1 MNKVKGEQICIPR
14 LLRRQPVFEIVFCSL
29 LLMAAFSSLYI
40 LIASNTEL
48 QSTYFF
54 DGAKSGDMFMDFY
67 NVLRYVSKGDPY
79 RFEFPVFQ
87 PETAYP
93 PFAYMLLYPF
103 SRIVSAEF
111 FHQSVYRTTQFGL
124 MALMG
129 FLIISIVP
137 MSLLY
142 FAKKNGTAFVKSVT
156 LLTFFTSGVFI
167 FAVER
172 ANLILLAAF
181 FLGAF
186 LLGYQSEDKR
196 IRELSYICLAIAAAL
211 KVYPVIFGLLILK
224 DKRYFAAGRTVL
236 YGAACFF
243 LPFLFYPEPRECLR
257 LMIENVGKNTE
268 RYLMQNPTFR
278 FGFVPFH
285 MVTDP
290 TYSQVQLFVVLSY
303 VFLAVALLASLFAK
317 KHWKAAMLLSVAV
330 IATPANSAYYCGVY
344 LFAAILLFLNE
355 KEHSLTDWIYLPLL
369 VLILNPLQFV
379 DANMLLHNGR
389 IANAALLALYVILIL
404 DGLICGGR
412 RIYDLSR
419 QRKTKKPVESLDATF
434 VKEVC

>member
-1 MNKVKGEQICIPR
+1 MNKVKDEKVFIPR
-14 LLRRQPVFEIVFCSL
+14 LLRKQPVFEIVFCSL

-48 QSTYFF
+48 QNTYFF

-79 RFEFPVFQ
+79 RFEFPVYQ

-137 MSLLY
+137 MALLIY
-142 FAKKNGTAFVKSVT
+142 MKKNGTAFVKSVT

-172 ANLILLAAF
+172 ANTILLAAF

-196 IRELSYICLAIAAAL
+196 VRELSYLCLAIAASL
-211 KVYPVIFGLLILK
+211 KVYPVIFGILILK
-224 DKRYFAAGRTVL
+224 DKRFFAAGRTVL
-236 YGAACFF
+236 YGAVCFF
-243 LPFLFYPEPRECLR
+243 MPFLLYPGPGECIR

-285 MVTDP
+285 MVTDT
-290 TYSQVQLFVVLSY
+290 TYSQVQLFVILSY
-303 VFLAVALLASLFAK
+303 IFLALALLSSLFAK
-317 KHWKAAMLLSVAV
+317 KNWKAAMVLSVAL
-330 IATPANSAYYCGVY
+330 IATPTNSAYYCGVY

-355 KEHSLTDWIYLPLL
+355 KEHSLTDWIYLPLM

-379 DANMLLHNGR
+379 DSNMVLHTGR
-389 IANAALLALYVILIL
+389 IANAALLAMYVLLIV

-412 RIYDLSR
+412 RIYDSSR
-419 QRKTKKPVESLDATF
+419 RQVKHTQVASEATF
-434 VKEVC
+434 VKEAS